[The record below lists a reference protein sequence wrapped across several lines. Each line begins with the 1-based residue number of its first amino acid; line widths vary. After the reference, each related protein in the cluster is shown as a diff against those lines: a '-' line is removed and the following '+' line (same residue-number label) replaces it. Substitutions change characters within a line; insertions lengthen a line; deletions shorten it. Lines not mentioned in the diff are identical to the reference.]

1 MWGITLYCS
10 STEQKTLGNTPVFVM
25 LSYPN
30 ETGLEI
36 VNEIEKIVPSGV
48 ILEPLDL
55 TCPSFIY
62 FSSIPET
69 W

>member
-48 ILEPLDL
+48 ILESLDL

-69 W
+69 